1 LIADEDILP
10 TDLINFDN
18 LESLNDQL
26 KATDDQQEDFANLSL
41 KQAINRLFRFIE
53 IESNISLERLDGTY
67 LKLKEKVQEK
77 VKEAE

>member
-1 LIADEDILP
+1 MIADEDILP